1 MNIKKIA
8 AYLEEKRGRL
18 VDIKHLISKLNDKYS
33 DYNNFDISLYN
44 GICEISFKSILSTQ
58 GIKITNKLL
67 NRPDYSL
74 MIYIDL
80 EEEYEDSKMSY
91 SIAFGDKIFP
101 ENYFPACDRNIP
113 INFKTNEKPEN
124 LINAIDYFIDEMK
137 NHISNINISK
147 EKYIEIFNTIS
158 DSRYAYAKSTIKKY
172 KQEFKKNVANNF
184 DIITIDNLKDFV
196 DYITNI
202 KVNRGNKNNI
212 IRLLKVILFN
222 NLHIK
227 IEKKFNLKG

>member
-1 MNIKKIA
+1 MNISEVIEELDNRKKNMTNI
-8 AYLEEKRGRL
+8 YRL
-18 VDIKHLISKLNDKYS
+18 ILKLNDKYS
-33 DYNNFDISLYN
+33 SYNNFDINTYK
-44 GICEISFKSILSTQ
+44 ISFRTILSTKQ
-58 GIKITNKLL
+58 LEITNKLL

-74 MIYIDL
+74 MIYIGL
-80 EEEYEDSKMSY
+80 EKELQNGQISY
-91 SIAFGDKIFP
+91 SIIFGDKNFP
-101 ENYFPACDRNIP
+101 LDYSMSYNTP
-113 INFKTNEKPEN
+113 ITTFRMDERPKN

-212 IRLLKVILFN
+212 IRLLKVILLN

>member
-147 EKYIEIFNTIS
+147 EKYIEIFIDTCERNGYEKHAI
-158 DSRYAYAKSTIKKY
+158 DKC
-172 KQEFKKNVANNF
+172 KQEFYKYLANDFNT
-184 DIITIDNLKDFV
+184 ITIDNLEDYVSFV
-196 DYITNI
+196 SKFEISRDILFIFLNA
-202 KVNRGNKNNI
+202 
-212 IRLLKVILFN
+212 ILFN
-222 NLHIK
+222 NIYK
-227 IEKKFNLKG
+227 IVDKKLR